1 MIENDP
7 PNGLI
12 GLKDLGV
19 ITWTLRIRTEKDEG
33 KCLIS

>member
-19 ITWTLRIRTEKDEG
+19 ITWTLRIRTEKDES
-33 KCLIS
+33 KFLIS